1 MHYEIEIREHDHG
14 SSLGGKPPTGGQR
27 WAALKAFGTDGIAR
41 PLTFGSPEELRD
53 YAYRNP
59 CLARIVEVAD
69 DGGRVPADTTLP

>member
-14 SSLGGKPPTGGQR
+14 RGPDGEPPTGGQR
-27 WAALKAFGTDGIAR
+27 WAAFKAFGADGIAR
-41 PLTFGSPEELRD
+41 PLTFGSREEPRD

-69 DGGRVPADTTLP
+69 DGGRVPAGTTLP

>member
-14 SSLGGKPPTGGQR
+14 SGPGGQR
-27 WAALKAFGTDGIAR
+27 WAAFKAFGTDGIAR
-41 PLTFGSPEELRD
+41 PLTFESPEEPRD

>member
-14 SSLGGKPPTGGQR
+14 SGPGGQR
-27 WAALKAFGTDGIAR
+27 WAFGTDGIAR
-41 PLTFGSPEELRD
+41 PLLFESPDEPRD

>member
-14 SSLGGKPPTGGQR
+14 SGPDGKLLAGGQR
-27 WAALKAFGTDGIAR
+27 WAAFKTFGTDGIAR
-41 PLTFGSPEELRD
+41 PLTFESPEELLD

-69 DGGRVPADTTLP
+69 DGGRVPADATLP